1 MSRRR
6 WPYFLVAVLIGTG
19 SVLWFFY
26 RQGLE
31 RSDQMSS
38 VGGLVLSGLSIL
50 LGLRPVRTSQ
60 GDGLDTSIHA
70 DRLAE
75 VVQDQWRRELS
86 NQDLHRFGS
95 LAVRWAVSNRD
106 GLRDHPENVFGPT
119 ATAHDEADFNGTV
132 ADVARRFLTLPRQR
146 LVVLGEPGSGK
157 SVLAG
162 RLLLDLLDERHSA
175 QPVPVLLPVRTWDPN
190 GEHLDDWIVREL
202 ATLYYGRDEQVPRQ
216 LLLAGALLP
225 ILDGLDEISDANQR
239 QALGAIDRATGGR
252 RPVVVTSRIEPY
264 QRMADESGV
273 LVAAAVIELAP
284 LSIDDIVSCLVRS
297 APVGDTSWDPVA
309 HDLRAHPTS
318 PLASALSTPFM
329 VYLCQTAYG
338 SRGAPAAL
346 IDRVQHMN
354 SRQDVERHLVKALVP
369 ARYTNHPDPAHAQPR
384 HAYSTEQAER
394 WLGYLAQN
402 LQRSGTRDL
411 AWWKL
416 AQAVP
421 RAVLGTFFLVG
432 GGSLLGFAA
441 AALFGTGI
449 GVAIGILGG
458 AFFGFGG
465 EVVEAACRLFGQHVD
480 RSHPAP
486 VHAVLHRGGRTRLF
500 AGTFVAGGVGGSGFA
515 FALLTWDQLGPMWGA
530 LLILLALLACLV
542 MVTGLSDVLRGPVHL
557 TDLTPRSILSSDR
570 TTATLRAVGM
580 STGVALG
587 ILSLTRSDAGIAS
600 AIGFGLVAA
609 LSGYG
614 DSAWGFFLLSR
625 SWLALTGRLPFRLM
639 AFLEDA
645 YQRGV
650 LRQYGPV
657 YQFRH
662 QHLQE
667 SLAGP

>member
-225 ILDGLDEISDANQR
+225 ILDGLDEISMPTSGRHWAR
-239 QALGAIDRATGGR
+239 STG
-252 RPVVVTSRIEPY
+252 
-264 QRMADESGV
+264 Q
-273 LVAAAVIELAP
+273 LAAAVRS
-284 LSIDDIVSCLVRS
+284 LSRAGSSL
-297 APVGDTSWDPVA
+297 TSGW
-309 HDLRAHPTS
+309 PTS
-318 PLASALSTPFM
+318 PESS
-329 VYLCQTAYG
+329 
-338 SRGAPAAL
+338 SR
-346 IDRVQHMN
+346 
-354 SRQDVERHLVKALVP
+354 
-369 ARYTNHPDPAHAQPR
+369 
-384 HAYSTEQAER
+384 
-394 WLGYLAQN
+394 
-402 LQRSGTRDL
+402 
-411 AWWKL
+411 
-416 AQAVP
+416 
-421 RAVLGTFFLVG
+421 
-432 GGSLLGFAA
+432 
-441 AALFGTGI
+441 
-449 GVAIGILGG
+449 
-458 AFFGFGG
+458 
-465 EVVEAACRLFGQHVD
+465 RL
-480 RSHPAP
+480 
-486 VHAVLHRGGRTRLF
+486 
-500 AGTFVAGGVGGSGFA
+500 
-515 FALLTWDQLGPMWGA
+515 
-530 LLILLALLACLV
+530 
-542 MVTGLSDVLRGPVHL
+542 
-557 TDLTPRSILSSDR
+557 
-570 TTATLRAVGM
+570 
-580 STGVALG
+580 
-587 ILSLTRSDAGIAS
+587 
-600 AIGFGLVAA
+600 
-609 LSGYG
+609 
-614 DSAWGFFLLSR
+614 
-625 SWLALTGRLPFRLM
+625 
-639 AFLEDA
+639 
-645 YQRGV
+645 
-650 LRQYGPV
+650 
-657 YQFRH
+657 
-662 QHLQE
+662 
-667 SLAGP
+667 

>member
-1 MSRRR
+1 MPRRR
-6 WPYFLVAVLIGTG
+6 WPYFLVAILIGSC

-31 RSDQMSS
+31 RSDQWSS
-38 VGGLVLSGLSIL
+38 VGGFILSAISLL
-50 LGLRPVRTSQ
+50 LGLRPASMAH
-60 GDGLDTSIHA
+60 GDLVDTSALA

-75 VVQDQWRRELS
+75 VVQDQWRREQS

-95 LAVRWAVSNRD
+95 LAVRWAVSNRA
-106 GLRDHPENVFGPT
+106 GLRDRPEKVFGPAASAQNET
-119 ATAHDEADFNGTV
+119 AFHGMV
-132 ADVARRFLTLPRQR
+132 ADVAHHFLALPRQR

-157 SVLAG
+157 SVLAA
-162 RLLLDLLDERHSA
+162 RLLLDLLDDRQSA
-175 QPVPVLLPVRTWDPN
+175 QPVPVLLPVRTWDPS

-202 ATLYYGRDEQVPRQ
+202 AALYYGRNERVPRQ
-216 LLLAGALLP
+216 LLLAGVLLP
-225 ILDGLDEISDANQR
+225 ILDGLDEISEANQP

-252 RPVVVTSRIEPY
+252 RPVVVTSRIAPY
-264 QRMADESGV
+264 QRMVDESGF
-273 LVAAAVIELAP
+273 LVAAAVTEIAP
-284 LSIDDIVSCLVRS
+284 LSIDDIVSCLEQS
-297 APVGDTSWDPVA
+297 APVGDTSWDPVV

-318 PLASALSTPFM
+318 PLAGALSTPFM

-338 SRGAPAAL
+338 NRQAPATL
-346 IDRVQHMN
+346 IDRVQHMG

-369 ARYTNHPDPAHAQPR
+369 ARYTNHPAPAHAQPR
-384 HAYSTEQAER
+384 RAYSTEQAER

-432 GGSLLGFAA
+432 GGSLLGLAA
-441 AALFGTGI
+441 AALFGPGVGI
-449 GVAIGILGG
+449 TIGILGG
-458 AFFGFGG
+458 VFFGFGG
-465 EVVEAACRLFGQHVD
+465 EVVEAACRLFGQRID
-480 RSHPAP
+480 RSHPVP
-486 VHAVLHRGGRTRLF
+486 VHAVLHHGGRTRLF

-515 FALLTWDQLGPMWGA
+515 LALLAWDRVGPFWGV
-530 LLILLALLACLV
+530 LVILLALLACLV
-542 MVTGLSDVLRGPVHL
+542 MVTGLGDVLRGPVHL
-557 TDLTPRSILSSDR
+557 TDLTPQSILSSDR
-570 TTATLRAVGM
+570 TTATLRAAGM

-587 ILSLTRSDAGIAS
+587 ILTLTRSDIGIVS
-600 AIGFGLVAA
+600 AVGFGLVAA
-609 LSGYG
+609 LSGYA
-614 DSAWGFFLLSR
+614 DSAWGFFFLSR
-625 SWLALTGRLPFRLM
+625 VWLALTGRLPFRLM